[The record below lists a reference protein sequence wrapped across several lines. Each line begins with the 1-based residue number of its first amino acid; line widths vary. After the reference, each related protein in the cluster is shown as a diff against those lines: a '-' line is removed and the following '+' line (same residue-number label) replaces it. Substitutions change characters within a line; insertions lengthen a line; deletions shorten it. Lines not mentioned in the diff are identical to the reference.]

1 MSNELTR
8 RSAMRVFA
16 GEGAMSAIA
25 LYGLDASALHGQ
37 EPGGKKF
44 IINIGALDCTR
55 RVQLISPDLSSEWW
69 YLAPENVCSERGM
82 LIIDNFDVQWSGP
95 DSEGALEHTWATSQ
109 AYLDVMRSRYK
120 FVDEQGSI
128 RYRVRLTPRANGVDI
143 DFRIRN
149 TGKTVLEN
157 VTADFCLINHGY
169 PVYPFL
175 NRKVFTRNLEDR
187 WGGRSFLDTDSNR
200 TWVYAGGKLVQA
212 GSMRAQQPWKW
223 MVKGAVV
230 PRPLLAFYGAETAI
244 EDRVDKSV
252 ICRSSVSRDWSV
264 VYGWRRAFLVWQNP
278 SLQCIH
284 VDPEFGN
291 IAPGEEASNRGA
303 IRLFN
308 APPEEACKFF
318 SGELSARGRIRR
330 EASAA

>member
-1 MSNELTR
+1 MLNELTR
-8 RSAMRVFA
+8 RDAMRVFA
-16 GEGAMSAIA
+16 GKGVMSAIA
-25 LYGLDASALHGQ
+25 LYGLDTSTLYGQ
-37 EPGGKKF
+37 EPGGEKF
-44 IINIGALDCTR
+44 ILNVGALDCTR
-55 RVQLISPDLSSEWW
+55 RLQLISPDLSSEWW

-95 DSEGALEHTWATSQ
+95 DSEGALEHTWETSE

-128 RYRVRLTPRANGVDI
+128 RYRVRLTPRNNGVDI

-149 TGKTVLEN
+149 TGQSLLEN

-212 GSMRAQQPWKW
+212 SSMRAQQPWKW
-223 MVKGAVV
+223 MVKGAIV
-230 PRPLLAFYGAETAI
+230 PRPLLVFYRAETAI
-244 EDRVDKSV
+244 DDRVDKSI
-252 ICRSSVSRDWSV
+252 ICRSSVRGDRSF
-264 VYGWRRAFLVWQNP
+264 VYGWQRGFLVWQNP

-284 VDPEFGN
+284 VDPEFGS
-291 IAPGEEASNRGA
+291 IPPGEEASNRGS

-308 APPEEACKFF
+308 APPQEACTMF
-318 SGELSARGRIRR
+318 SDELSAQR
-330 EASAA
+330 

>member
-1 MSNELTR
+1 MLNELTR
-8 RSAMRVFA
+8 RDAMRVFA
-16 GEGAMSAIA
+16 GQGVMSAIA
-25 LYGLDASALHGQ
+25 LYGLDTSTLYGQ
-37 EPGGKKF
+37 EPGGGKF
-44 IINIGALDCTR
+44 ILNVGALDCTR
-55 RVQLISPDLSSEWW
+55 RLQLISPDLSSEWW

-82 LIIDNFDVQWSGP
+82 LIIDNFDVDWSGP
-95 DSEGALEHTWATSQ
+95 DSEGALEHTWETSE

-128 RYRVRLTPRANGVDI
+128 RYRVRLTPRGNGVDI
-143 DFRIRN
+143 DFRILN
-149 TGKTVLEN
+149 TGQRLLEN

-212 GSMRAQQPWKW
+212 SSMRAQQPWKW
-223 MVKGAVV
+223 MVKGAIV
-230 PRPLLAFYGAETAI
+230 PRPLLAFYRAETAI

-252 ICRSSVSRDWSV
+252 ICRSSVRGDQSF
-264 VYGWRRAFLVWQNP
+264 VYGWQRGFLVWQNP

-284 VDPEFGN
+284 VDPEFGS
-291 IAPGEEASNRGA
+291 IPAGEEVSNHAS
-303 IRLFN
+303 IRLYN
-308 APPEEACKFF
+308 APPQEACTMF
-318 SGELSARGRIRR
+318 SDELSAQRNSGR
-330 EASAA
+330 SSP